1 MKIVE
6 LISKLTSASMI
17 EIRSTYGLLK
27 EKKAI
32 YFIQW
37 IMVVKIHFKKK
48 LLSMIFIMNK
58 YLTLCGNIF
67 SYGSLS
73 YRFWCKGGVISSQNC
88 SFLNVG
94 TDCSWI
100 FFSLQFP
107 PPLSDRSYNFN

>member
-27 EKKAI
+27 EKKGNI
-32 YFIQW
+32 FYP
-37 IMVVKIHFKKK
+37 MDHGSKDTFKKK
-48 LLSMIFIMNK
+48 VTFYDIRNK

-73 YRFWCKGGVISSQNC
+73 CRFWCKGGVISSQNC

-100 FFSLQFP
+100 FSLC
-107 PPLSDRSYNFN
+107 NFLHH